1 VTRRLSL
8 DQIIRIASFRCRLRA
23 FIRHSEQVARRWD
36 LTPQRYLLLLTI
48 KGAPDRGERLTVSE
62 LADCLAL
69 SLNTVTE
76 LCGRAEEAGLVRREE
91 STSDLR
97 LVYLR
102 LTEEGERRLHGALLE
117 TERYRDELVRS
128 FSGLSES
135 FRVATRP

>member
-1 VTRRLSL
+1 MSAAGV
-8 DQIIRIASFRCRLRA
+8 
-23 FIRHSEQVARRWD
+23 HP
-36 LTPQRYLLLLTI
+36 PQRTGRAPLGPDPAALTAAAE
-48 KGAPDRGERLTVSE
+48 GAPDRGERLTVSE

-76 LCGRAEEAGLVRREE
+76 LCGRAGEAGLVRREE

-97 LVYLR
+97 LVYFR

-135 FRVATRP
+135 FRVATRR